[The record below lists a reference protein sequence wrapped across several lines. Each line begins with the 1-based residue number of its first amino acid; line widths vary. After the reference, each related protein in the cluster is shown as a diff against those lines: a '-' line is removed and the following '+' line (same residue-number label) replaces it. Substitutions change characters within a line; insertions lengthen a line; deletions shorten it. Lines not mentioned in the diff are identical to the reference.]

1 MLRSRRTSLAAKL
14 QRHGIRLRAEVL
26 DDPRRHL
33 VAVPKPPTR
42 IGRAIASLQE
52 VVDDL
57 GYAIQPPL
65 RHPL

>member
-14 QRHGIRLRAEVL
+14 RRHGIRLRAEVL

-33 VAVPKPPTR
+33 VSLPKPPTR

-52 VVDDL
+52 VMDDL
-57 GYAIQPPL
+57 GHALLPAL
-65 RHPL
+65 RQT